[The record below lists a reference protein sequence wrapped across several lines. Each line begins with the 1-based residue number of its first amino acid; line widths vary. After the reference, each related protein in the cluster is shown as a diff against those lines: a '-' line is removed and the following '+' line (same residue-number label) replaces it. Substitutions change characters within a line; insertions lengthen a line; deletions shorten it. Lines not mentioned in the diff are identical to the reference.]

1 MGLLRLARGLGLVS
15 LTVRDDPSQEEAQAV
30 KLNNKKLLRIAEKT
44 QPVICIIF
52 IIKLGRV
59 QKKKELKITE
69 FQSLRF

>member
-1 MGLLRLARGLGLVS
+1 MLIGIISNYGSSLARQGLGLIS

-59 QKKKELKITE
+59 QKNY
-69 FQSLRF
+69 